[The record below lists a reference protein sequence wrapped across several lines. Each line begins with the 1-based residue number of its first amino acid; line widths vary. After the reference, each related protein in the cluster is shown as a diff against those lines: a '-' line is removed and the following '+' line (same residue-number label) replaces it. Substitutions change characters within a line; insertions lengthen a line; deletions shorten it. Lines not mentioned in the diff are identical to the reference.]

1 MRSINDLWGDL
12 GDLSDDELLHVITKL
27 FAIYEAELLRAPDNE
42 AVLRFFRHLGN
53 AVSQTRDCN
62 SNRR

>member
-1 MRSINDLWGDL
+1 
-12 GDLSDDELLHVITKL
+12 LSDDELLHVITKL

-42 AVLRFFRHLGN
+42 AVLRFFRHLGD